1 MLVSYLQWSRWP
13 PQEEQE
19 PQWDAG
25 ARPCLPL
32 HPHLPWLR
40 RRKGKRNNNDH
51 QKREIRSKKNPIL
64 KTCLSL
70 SALWDRYRQNMH
82 MDERVRG
89 ERKIRIWFLGKSTS
103 ETKVGR
109 KDEAENC
116 RELKI
121 NIETRSKKELRIELM
136 RDVPMPLFLYKTSR
150 VGVLALA
157 VLTEYLIR
165 PLHMIEWLWFFDFFF
180 HRCSLILNNG
190 IGTNTRCWYRYQYIP
205 S

>member
-1 MLVSYLQWSRWP
+1 MRVCVCACWCPTSSDLVGLLRRNKNPSGRLGLDLVS
-13 PQEEQE
+13 
-19 PQWDAG
+19 
-25 ARPCLPL
+25 PCTLTCPGCGGG
-32 HPHLPWLR
+32 
-40 RRKGKRNNNDH
+40 GKRNNNDH
-51 QKREIRSKKNPIL
+51 QKREIRSKKNPPL

-109 KDEAENC
+109 KEEAENC

-121 NIETRSKKELRIELM
+121 NIETRRKKELRIELM
-136 RDVPMPLFLYKTSR
+136 RDAPMPLFLYKTTR
-150 VGVLALA
+150 VRVLAFA

-165 PLHMIEWLWFFDFFF
+165 PLLMIE
-180 HRCSLILNNG
+180 
-190 IGTNTRCWYRYQYIP
+190 
-205 S
+205 

>member
-1 MLVSYLQWSRWP
+1 MSACVHVGLLP
-13 PQEEQE
+13 PVISLASSGGTRTPVGGWGSTLSPPAPSPALAAEEE
-19 PQWDAG
+19 G
-25 ARPCLPL
+25 E
-32 HPHLPWLR
+32 
-40 RRKGKRNNNDH
+40 KRNNNDH
-51 QKREIRSKKNPIL
+51 QKREIRSKKNPPL

-109 KDEAENC
+109 KEEAENC

-121 NIETRSKKELRIELM
+121 NIETRRKKELRIELM
-136 RDVPMPLFLYKTSR
+136 RDAPMPLFLHKTTR
-150 VGVLALA
+150 VRVLAFA

-165 PLHMIEWLWFFDFFF
+165 PLLMIE
-180 HRCSLILNNG
+180 
-190 IGTNTRCWYRYQYIP
+190 
-205 S
+205 